1 MGLPTIA
8 VPEYS
13 LTVPSTGNQIKFRPF
28 LVKEE
33 KILLIAMESEN
44 PEEIINAT
52 KTIVKNCVFE
62 NILTLYNITS
72 L

>member
-33 KILLIAMESEN
+33 KN
-44 PEEIINAT
+44 PSYRNG
-52 KTIVKNCVFE
+52 K
-62 NILTLYNITS
+62 
-72 L
+72 